1 MYSTAIITRE
11 MKKYSNNLYIY
22 PGGTIAPLLH
32 EAKRDGLNLI
42 VTKHEQGAGYMAL
55 AEASLYNRS
64 AFVAVTSGPGAT
76 NIITVIA
83 DAYYDS
89 IPLIVITGQVGTADL
104 SRSSELR
111 QRGFQEVPIVNMVKE
126 VTKRTYQPKTLE
138 ELHLAIINGIF
149 ISNHGRKGPVLIDLP
164 MNLQLQ
170 EITQEQLEN
179 FSFDTNIEKENN
191 TVTDFNFNEIIKI
204 INAAKKPLVL
214 VGGGAQNDWKIVRN
228 FLQKTS
234 IPVVSSLR
242 GLGIMNQENNI
253 GWIGHTGLP
262 WANSAFFEA
271 DTIIVL
277 GSRLDVRQTGTKVE
291 TLQDK
296 KIIHVDID
304 DIELLHCRI
313 DQTIKL
319 NINIKDFI
327 TAIDNQVDIKNTG
340 NWLAQIKDFKKN
352 MRLDDSVNSS
362 DTLMTPKNILQH
374 INSKIECTK
383 TNITTGVGSHQHW
396 VARYI
401 DFDNERCK
409 LFTSAGHGTMGYGLP
424 TAIGLSKLL
433 PEYLTICF
441 DGDGSFQLNIQELAL
456 IKEFN
461 LKTKILIFDNSRL
474 GIVSQFQNI
483 TFQDDPTTGHKINP
497 DFVEIGKAYGI
508 KSLYLDTFN
517 TNILDEWLFSDEACL
532 LHVKI
537 MHDTPLSP
545 MLLGGQN
552 MNEMWYANAQ

>member
-1 MYSTAIITRE
+1 MYLTSIITRE
-11 MKKYSNNLYIY
+11 IKKYSNNLYIY

-32 EAKRDGLNLI
+32 EAKRENINLI
-42 VTKHEQGAGYMAL
+42 ISKHEQGAGYMAL
-55 AEASLYNRS
+55 AEASLYNRP
-64 AFVAVTSGPGAT
+64 AFVTVTSGPGAT

-89 IPLIVITGQVGTADL
+89 IPLIILTGQVGTADL

-126 VTKRTYQPKTLE
+126 ITKQTYQPKSLE

-149 ISNHGRKGPVLIDLP
+149 ISNNGRKGPVLIDLP

-170 EITQEQLEN
+170 EITQDQLEN
-179 FSFDTNIEKENN
+179 LFYDPIIEENDTAVNY
-191 TVTDFNFNEIIKI
+191 DSSEIIKI
-204 INAAKKPLVL
+204 INNAEKPLIL
-214 VGGGAQNDWKIVRN
+214 VGNGAQHDWEAVRH
-228 FLQKTS
+228 FIQKTK
-234 IPVVSSLR
+234 IPAVSSLR
-242 GLGIMNQENNI
+242 GLGIITQENNI

-277 GSRLDVRQTGTKVE
+277 GSRLDVRQTGSNVE
-291 TLQDK
+291 TLQNK

-304 DIELLHCRI
+304 DIELQHCRI
-313 DQTIKL
+313 NHTIKL
-319 NINIKDFI
+319 KMNIKYFVGDIGHQVKIKNINTWLDQ
-327 TAIDNQVDIKNTG
+327 ID
-340 NWLAQIKDFKKN
+340 DFKN
-352 MRLDDSVNSS
+352 DMQLDDHIKGNG
-362 DTLMTPKNILQH
+362 TLMTPKNILQH
-374 INSKIECTK
+374 INSKIEHIK

-396 VARYI
+396 VARYL

-456 IKEFN
+456 IREFD

-483 TFQDDPTTGHKINP
+483 TFKDDPTTGHKINP

-508 KSLYLDTFN
+508 KSLYLDTFD
-517 TNILDEWLFSDEACL
+517 TDIIDDWLLNDEACL